1 MTRLFLRF
9 YAAVLLI
16 LFAAWLV
23 QGSVFRLRANSNY
36 RVVEHAMAGGV
47 RSARERLAETNEVT
61 RAEVLSDLQSDFEF
75 PVEVFGIEDGPFS
88 DSQRERLRNYNE
100 VVLFSHHGTRVGTAI
115 DESTVVALGP
125 LPSFNG
131 PSQWEVLAGLGIIL
145 SIAATAIALVLRP
158 VVRQL
163 RAVEQ
168 AATAIA
174 AGNLSARIDP
184 KSAPKGKSLATAFNT
199 MANRT
204 EDLLRTQR
212 ELLQAVSHDLRT
224 PLARMRFAIDLIR
237 LAETDEERE
246 PRLASLDAATEEL
259 SDLVGELLN
268 YVRMETADSYVQIKE
283 VALFELLQRLVAK
296 RSPMYPDLTIEIEC
310 SPETMIKADETGL
323 QRAVGNLLANACRF
337 AKQRVKISVSATCNC
352 SSITIEDDGDG
363 IPEADR
369 KRVLNPFVRL
379 NSHGKHANGVGLG
392 LALVNRIVKAHGGEI
407 KIEDSSSLGGCLIRT
422 EWRSHDKVADRR
434 TV

>member
-23 QGSVFRLRANSNY
+23 QGTVFRFRANSNV

-47 RSARERLAETNEVT
+47 RSARERLANTNEAT
-61 RAEVLSDLQSDFEF
+61 RDDVLDELQSDYEF
-75 PVEVFGIEDGPFS
+75 PVEVFDIDTGPFS
-88 DSQRERLRNYNE
+88 KSQRQRLRTYNE
-100 VVLFSHHGTRVGTAI
+100 VVLFSHQGTRVGTAI
-115 DESTVVALGP
+115 DETRAVALGP
-125 LPSFNG
+125 LPSFIG

-163 RAVEQ
+163 RGVEQ
-168 AATAIA
+168 TATAIA
-174 AGNLSARIDP
+174 AGDLSARID
-184 KSAPKGKSLATAFNT
+184 SRTVPKGQSLAVAFNT
-199 MANRT
+199 MADRT

-224 PLARMRFAIDLIR
+224 PLARMRFAIDLIG

-268 YVRMETADSYVQIKE
+268 YVRMETADAHSQIKE

-296 RSPMYPDLTIEIEC
+296 RSAMYPELTIDIEC
-310 SPETMIKADETGL
+310 SPDATIRADESGL
-323 QRAVGNLLANACRF
+323 QRAIGNLLANACRF
-337 AKQRVKISVSATCNC
+337 AKHRVRISVSAARTC

-379 NSHGKHANGVGLG
+379 NSTGKHANGVGLG
-392 LALVNRIVKAHGGEI
+392 LALVNRIVKAHGGEVTI
-407 KIEDSSSLGGCLIRT
+407 DDSSSLGGCLIHT
-422 EWRSHDKVADRR
+422 EWRNNDGAGSGIEA
-434 TV
+434 